1 MVTITLSLLYAAACY
16 KWGAWR
22 RWREYYP
29 TILYAI
35 IGDLAY
41 NFVFHDYTLWLYDS
55 FFNHTTM
62 DIIAAFLLFPSIVIL
77 YLTYWPPTFFKK
89 ALYILAGAAVNTLF
103 EFVGVLLD
111 TFHYDHGWGVLWSFG
126 LMVGA
131 FIMLRV
137 HYKRPLLAWPISAVL
152 GAATAFIFGL
162 PFDALK

>member
-1 MVTITLSLLYAAACY
+1 MVTIVLSLLYAAACY

-41 NFVFHDYTLWLYDS
+41 NFVFHDHTLWLYDS

-62 DIIAAFLLFPSIVIL
+62 DIIAAFFLFPSVIILFLTHWPTIWFKKIL
-77 YLTYWPPTFFKK
+77 YV
-89 ALYILAGAAVNTLF
+89 LAWAAANTLF
-103 EFVGVLLD
+103 EFVSVLLD
-111 TFHYDHGWGVLWSFG
+111 TFHYDHGWGVLWSFA
-126 LMVGA
+126 LLVGT
-131 FIMLRV
+131 FVMLRV
-137 HYKRPLLAWPISAVL
+137 HYKKPLLAWPISAVL
-152 GAATAFIFGL
+152 GVATAFLFGL